1 MKDWIWIV
9 LIVICLILF
18 VPTCSVAVNA
28 EQASSE
34 RLSPGWNLI
43 TVEGETASQYATK
56 YPCISVIWHY
66 VKPFDLWVAFFP
78 SAAVHSTTEPLHS
91 MVSTDYYMD
100 YSHGY
105 WVYCT

>member
-1 MKDWIWIV
+1 MRDWFWIV
-9 LIVICLILF
+9 LIILVLILF

-28 EQASSE
+28 GAQAAPETSE

-78 SAAVHSTTEPLHS
+78 GEDAQ
-91 MVSTDYYMD
+91 VSTDYWMD
-100 YSHGY
+100 YNFAY